1 MIILMMILYYTSVT
15 IQAQVDFF
23 TNTSLRV
30 RASDRAREEGRERER
45 ERGRERENLT
55 DLLIHD
61 VAKHGARYKL
71 RS

>member
-1 MIILMMILYYTSVT
+1 MIIMMMILYYTSVT
-15 IQAQVDFF
+15 IQAQFDFF
-23 TNTSLRV
+23 TNKSLRV
-30 RASDRAREEGRERER
+30 RASDRAGGGGGGGGRE
-45 ERGRERENLT
+45 RERENLT